1 MNTGCSDLCSLLF
14 FTWGDSFGDS
24 VFHQHIDTPFSDLSP
39 EGETICSPFLFP
51 RTLLGAAFFS
61 PVTGSPDV
69 PAPESPLYVRIPA
82 ASLGVEDEVPL
93 CPTPETYFWNWTK
106 FVKNA
111 YGQAGRPQQEPY
123 PLGPHYL
130 HEELSNSYRYPL
142 FPIPFQMKRCPL
154 HLVPSPSK

>member
-1 MNTGCSDLCSLLF
+1 MNTGCSDLSSLLLF
-14 FTWGDSFGDS
+14 FTWGDPFGDS
-24 VFHQHIDTPFSDLSP
+24 VFHQHIDTPFSDLST

-93 CPTPETYFWNWTK
+93 CPTPETFF
-106 FVKNA
+106 FV
-111 YGQAGRPQQEPY
+111 
-123 PLGPHYL
+123 GPHYL

-142 FPIPFQMKRCPL
+142 FPIPFQMKSCPL

>member
-14 FTWGDSFGDS
+14 FMWGDSFGDS

-93 CPTPETYFWNWTK
+93 CPTPETFF
-106 FVKNA
+106 FV
-111 YGQAGRPQQEPY
+111 
-123 PLGPHYL
+123 GPHYL

-142 FPIPFQMKRCPL
+142 FPIPFQRKRCPL
-154 HLVPSPSK
+154 HLVPSPSR